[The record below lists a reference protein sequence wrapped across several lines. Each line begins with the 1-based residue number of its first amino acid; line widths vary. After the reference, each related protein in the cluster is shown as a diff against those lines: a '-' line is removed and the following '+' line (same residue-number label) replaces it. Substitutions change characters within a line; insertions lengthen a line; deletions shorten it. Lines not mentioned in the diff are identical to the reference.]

1 MSPDAPPPRRGV
13 WIALAALTAVSLDVP
28 THAVTGAGRGSA
40 RAALARQLAYYLAVT
55 TLGWSASEAGRICG
69 RDRTSVRHALA
80 RIEDRR
86 DCPAFDAMVTALEE
100 AAHGVAALAGAA
112 DRVPGL
118 PIHHGEADQSCAGPG
133 PAHRGRHP

>member
-69 RDRTSVRHALA
+69 RDRTSVRHGLA
-80 RIEDRR
+80 RVEHLR

-100 AAHGVAALAGAA
+100 AALAVAGLRGVAGH
-112 DRVPGL
+112 VPGL
-118 PIHHGEADQSCAGPG
+118 PRYPAAAGE
-133 PAHRGRHP
+133 HP